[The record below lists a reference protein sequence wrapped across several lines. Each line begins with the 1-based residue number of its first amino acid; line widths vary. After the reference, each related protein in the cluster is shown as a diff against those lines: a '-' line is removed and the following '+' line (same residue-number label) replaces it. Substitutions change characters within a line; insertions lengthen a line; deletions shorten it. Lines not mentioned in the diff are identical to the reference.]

1 MELRHLRYV
10 VAIAETLHFR
20 RAAERLHISQPPLSQ
35 QVRQLEN
42 ELGVKLFQRTKRH
55 VQLTE
60 AGKMVVEEARLILA
74 QTEHVAQVAAR
85 VNNGEAGQLVIGV
98 AGPADAQFFV
108 DILRLFGKRHPNV
121 RIVVRNISTADQ
133 VQAVRE
139 RRLHA
144 GFVTPPVDDPE
155 LAYETVIRRPI
166 VIALP
171 RTHPLA
177 TRRKVPLR
185 ALAGESHVMFARAL
199 APRVFDATISSCREA
214 GFNLNVVHEVDNLYS
229 ACALVAAGLGVCF
242 VPDGIQEVRSRQIV
256 LRPLSPRLPHIDS
269 SLAVVYRR
277 DLLSNLVR
285 QFLAAVRDV
294 RARSRQRES
303 SRRNGSSEPKRSSR
317 R

>member
-10 VAIAETLHFR
+10 VAIADTLHFR
-20 RAAERLHISQPPLSQ
+20 QAAERLHMSQPPLSQ

-42 ELGVKLFQRTKRH
+42 ELGITLFQRTKRH

-60 AGKMVVEEARLILA
+60 AGKLFVEEARLILA
-74 QTEHVAQVAAR
+74 QANLAAQVATR
-85 VNNGEAGQLVIGV
+85 INNGEAGQLVIGV
-98 AGPADAQFFV
+98 AGPADAQFFI
-108 DILRLFGKRHPNV
+108 DILRLFGKRHPQV
-121 RIVVRNISTADQ
+121 RIYVRNISTADQ
-133 VQAVRE
+133 IQAVRE

-155 LAYETVIRRPI
+155 LAFEKVISRPV

-171 RTHPLA
+171 RNHPLA
-177 TRRKVPLR
+177 TRTKVPLR

-214 GFNLNVVHEVDNLYS
+214 GLNLNVVHEVDNLYS
-229 ACALVAAGLGVCF
+229 ACALVAAGLGVCL
-242 VPDGIQEVRSRQIV
+242 VPAGIQELRSRQIV
-256 LRPLSPRLPHIDS
+256 LRPLSPRLPHSDS

-277 DLLSNLVR
+277 ELLCDLVR
-285 QFLAAVRDV
+285 QFLAVVREV
-294 RARSRQRES
+294 RAQARQRKP
-303 SRRNGSSEPKRSSR
+303 SRRNGSSERRRSSR